1 MGEVWQ
7 AEHVTLKSQVA
18 IKFINP
24 ELAASGNGLQR
35 FLREAQ
41 ACAALKSSHIV
52 QVFDFGVDHEVPYIA
67 MELLKGENL
76 GERLQRE
83 HMLTPA
89 ATGMILTHVARAMSH
104 AHEVG
109 IVHRD
114 LKPDNVFIVREHG
127 AEIAKVV
134 DFGVAK
140 VTGGGLD
147 STTGGGTKTGA
158 ILGTPFYV
166 SPEQA
171 RGNKAVDFRSDLWA
185 LGVIVYECLTGQ
197 RPFESDGLGDLL
209 LQICGDPHRPPS
221 TVANVPQHFDHWMDR
236 ALQKS
241 PDQRFATAQQ
251 MAEAFQALLVHEGPG
266 LAPLEPMVGQAAT
279 LFQPQAPLQPQTQ
292 VVPVAHSTSTTHGL
306 SITTAPGN
314 TAGRSRVRLAL
325 AGGVALVAAAV
336 TGAWWATSHS
346 LSALAPRDASAP
358 KPAASAP
365 ATRAPNPESPAP
377 ASAVAP
383 SAAPVSA
390 PGSASPLGSA
400 SPPGS
405 ASSAKPGHAAAAP
418 RSRTAK
424 ATPTPAPPVASAPVR
439 KAQDPATPPTPA
451 RSEGDLFDDRL

>member
-1 MGEVWQ
+1 MIRFGSRAARPLRGRPTSGLWNPIETRESVVDLCGESRIHHTRTNWRLPLAIHAGASHTCRLKGCHRMSGLAYTSGHSIGGRYCLVAKLGAGGMGEVWQ

-83 HMLTPA
+83 HALTPA
-89 ATGMILTHVARAMSH
+89 ATGMILTHVARAMTH

-185 LGVIVYECLTGQ
+185 LGVIVYECLT
-197 RPFESDGLGDLL
+197 
-209 LQICGDPHRPPS
+209 
-221 TVANVPQHFDHWMDR
+221 
-236 ALQKS
+236 
-241 PDQRFATAQQ
+241 
-251 MAEAFQALLVHEGPG
+251 
-266 LAPLEPMVGQAAT
+266 
-279 LFQPQAPLQPQTQ
+279 
-292 VVPVAHSTSTTHGL
+292 
-306 SITTAPGN
+306 
-314 TAGRSRVRLAL
+314 
-325 AGGVALVAAAV
+325 
-336 TGAWWATSHS
+336 
-346 LSALAPRDASAP
+346 
-358 KPAASAP
+358 
-365 ATRAPNPESPAP
+365 
-377 ASAVAP
+377 
-383 SAAPVSA
+383 
-390 PGSASPLGSA
+390 
-400 SPPGS
+400 
-405 ASSAKPGHAAAAP
+405 
-418 RSRTAK
+418 
-424 ATPTPAPPVASAPVR
+424 
-439 KAQDPATPPTPA
+439 
-451 RSEGDLFDDRL
+451 